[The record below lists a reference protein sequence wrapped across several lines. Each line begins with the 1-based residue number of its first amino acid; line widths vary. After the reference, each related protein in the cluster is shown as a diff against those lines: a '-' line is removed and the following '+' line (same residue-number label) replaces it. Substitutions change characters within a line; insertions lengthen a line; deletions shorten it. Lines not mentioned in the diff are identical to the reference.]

1 MKMSK
6 KISKK
11 TMNRVFKRW
20 LFGVHTCWNY
30 ETMQGLGY
38 GYSILPALEEI
49 YDDDKEGLQ
58 DAVENNVQFFNTNA
72 TTGSLIVGAS
82 LALEEQG
89 RTATEA
95 VTAIKTGLMGPLA
108 GVGDTL
114 FVVLP
119 NTVIGSIAAYMALEG
134 NPIGIFLWIAFNFLR
149 LFCMKKFID
158 IGYTQGTKLVG
169 SIGGM
174 LKNITEAANILGITV
189 VGALVPSVINAKFA
203 FEWQNGEVVFKLQ
216 EIADKI
222 LPGLAPVALV
232 GFTYWLLGRKKM
244 TSTKAIFILMAL
256 GIILHNLK
264 ILA

>member
-1 MKMSK
+1 MSK
-6 KISKK
+6 KVSEK
-11 TMNRVFKRW
+11 TLNRVFKRW
-20 LFGVHTCWNY
+20 LFGIHTCWNY

-38 GYSILPALEEI
+38 SYTMLPALEEI
-49 YDDDKEGLQ
+49 YGDDKEGLQ
-58 DAVENNVQFFNTNA
+58 EAVESNMQFFNTNA
-72 TTGSLIVGAS
+72 TTGSLIVGAA
-82 LALEEQG
+82 LALEEEG
-89 RTATEA
+89 ASTREA
-95 VTAIKTGLMGPLA
+95 VTAVKTGLMGPLA

-119 NTVIGSIAAYMALEG
+119 NTVIGSIAAYMGIQG
-134 NPIGIFLWIAFNFLR
+134 NPIGIFLWIAFNILR
-149 LFCMKKFID
+149 LFCMKTFIK
-158 IGYTQGTKLVG
+158 IGYTQGTKLVS

-203 FEWQNGEVVFKLQ
+203 FQWKNGEVVFKLQ

-222 LPGLAPVALV
+222 MPGLAPVALV

-256 GIILHNLK
+256 GIVLHNIWVLV
-264 ILA
+264 